1 MQPTD
6 KLMLFSG
13 HWFPVTGLESLAAF
27 IAKQRQQYNP
37 AQWGKNRRGAATA
50 TLL

>member
-13 HWFPVTGLESLAAF
+13 HWFGVTGGFHRE
-27 IAKQRQQYNP
+27 QRQQYNP